1 MTEEKKDLS
10 REVTM
15 TLTLEE
21 WGNVRSAVFAMWEKA
36 VKLDEKARKA
46 DFDVKELTAKVAKD
60 LGDLMAK
67 IDEVAV

>member
-21 WGNVRSAVFAMWEKA
+21 WGNVRSAVFAMWEKS

-46 DFDVKELTAKVAKD
+46 DFDVKELTAKVVKD

>member
-21 WGNVRSAVFAMWEKA
+21 WGNVRSAVFAMWEKS

-46 DFDVKELTAKVAKD
+46 DFDVKERTAKVAKD

>member
-21 WGNVRSAVFAMWEKA
+21 WGNVRSAVFAMWEKS

-46 DFDVKELTAKVAKD
+46 DFDVKELTARVAKD

>member
-21 WGNVRSAVFAMWEKA
+21 WGNVRNAVFAMWEKA

-60 LGDLMAK
+60 LGELMAK